1 MPKEQLP
8 DFDDIVAE
16 DFSIGGNPNKV
27 MAVSD
32 AWEEKVKELNS
43 AAHFLSD
50 EYWYK
55 IFEHFDER
63 AELQAT
69 VEALYQQLADLAR
82 SYTTVSD
89 SIFSY
94 FMSYG
99 QAFLDMK
106 DLAELES
113 FDDYEAL
120 VAAIDDYNVAEA
132 AVLAARKN
140 VENSVLSSTSD
151 AEKTTCKASLETAEW
166 EQQQAEKLYQAR
178 FQAWNKQLAK
188 GQQVKNR
195 LGEDV
200 GVVVKLIKEAELE
213 Q

>member
-8 DFDDIVAE
+8 DFDDIAAE
-16 DFSIGGNPNKV
+16 AFSVGGDPNKV

-32 AWEEKVKELNS
+32 TWEEQVKEFDS
-43 AAHFLSD
+43 AAYFLGSK
-50 EYWYK
+50 YWYQF
-55 IFEHFDER
+55 FEHFDEQ

-69 VEALYQQLADLAR
+69 AEELHQQLADLAR
-82 SYTTVSD
+82 IYTTVAN

-94 FMSYG
+94 FMAYG

-106 DLAELES
+106 DLAELDP

-120 VAAIDDYNVAEA
+120 AAAIDDYNAAEA
-132 AVLAARKN
+132 AVMVARKN
-140 VENSVLSSTSD
+140 VENSTLSPTDD
-151 AEKTTCKASLETAEW
+151 AEKAAYEAALEKAEL
-166 EQQQAEKLYQAR
+166 EQQQAEERYQAR
-178 FQAWNKQLAK
+178 LQAWNKQLAK
-188 GQQVKNR
+188 GQQVKDS

-200 GVVVKLIKEAELE
+200 EIVVKLIKEAESE

>member
-16 DFSIGGNPNKV
+16 EFSVGGDPNKV

-32 AWEEKVKELNS
+32 AWEEKVKEFDS
-43 AAHFLSD
+43 AAYFLSD
-50 EYWYK
+50 KYRYK
-55 IFEHFDER
+55 IFEHFDEQAALHAT
-63 AELQAT
+63 AEELH
-69 VEALYQQLADLAR
+69 QQLADLAR
-82 SYTTVSD
+82 IYTTVAN

-94 FMSYG
+94 FMAYG

-106 DLAELES
+106 DLAELDP

-120 VAAIDDYNVAEA
+120 AAAIDDYNAAES
-132 AVLAARKN
+132 AVLVARKN
-140 VENSVLSSTSD
+140 VDNSTSSSTDD
-151 AEKTTCKASLETAEW
+151 AEKAAYEAALEKAEL
-166 EQQQAEKLYQAR
+166 EQQQAEERYQAR
-178 FQAWNKQLAK
+178 LQAWNKQLAK
-188 GQQVKNR
+188 GQQVKDS

-200 GVVVKLIKEAELE
+200 EIVVKLIKETELE